1 VFAGGVEA
9 GGSERKSFM
18 TARQTARR
26 DIVICVAGLTASGKS
41 TVARRI
47 ADKFGLKYYS
57 GGTAL
62 KELAVKLGY
71 KAEGRGWWETAEG
84 MRFFEQRLR
93 DPRFD
98 KQVDAELLKA
108 AEQGNVVLDSWT
120 MPWLSKVGF
129 KVWIEVSAEE
139 RARRL
144 ARRDKVSVEEARKVL
159 AEKDDKTKRVY
170 VKLYGFK
177 LGEDYSPFDLVLDTE
192 RLSSDETFETL
203 CLVVKRLVLKE
214 RVD

>member
-1 VFAGGVEA
+1 MLAGGVEA
-9 GGSERKSFM
+9 GGSERKPVM
-18 TARQTARR
+18 TAKQAAKKE
-26 DIVICVAGLTASGKS
+26 IVICIAGLTASGKS
-41 TVARRI
+41 TVARRL
-47 ADKFGLKYYS
+47 ADKFGLRYYS
-57 GGTAL
+57 GGAAL
-62 KELAVKLGY
+62 KELAFKMGY
-71 KAEGRGWWETAEG
+71 KAYDRGWWETAEG

-93 DPRFD
+93 DARFD

-129 KVWIEVSAEE
+129 KIWIEVSAEE

-144 ARRDKVSVEEARKVL
+144 ARRDKVSVEEAEKVL
-159 AEKDDKTKRVY
+159 SEKDDKTKLVY
-170 VKLYGFK
+170 EQLYGFK

>member
-1 VFAGGVEA
+1 
-9 GGSERKSFM
+9 M
-18 TARQTARR
+18 TAKQVAKK
-26 DIVICVAGLTASGKS
+26 DIVICIAGLTASGKS

-62 KELAVKLGY
+62 KESAIKMGY
-71 KAEGRGWWETAEG
+71 KARDRGWWETAEG

-93 DPRFD
+93 DARFD

-108 AEQGNVVLDSWT
+108 AEQGSVVLDSWT
-120 MPWLSKVGF
+120 MPWLSEKGF
-129 KVWIEVSAEE
+129 KIWVEVSPEE

-144 ARRDKVSVEEARKVL
+144 ARRDKISAVE
-159 AEKDDKTKRVY
+159 AEKILNEKDAKTKRVY
-170 VKLYGFK
+170 EKLYGFK

-192 RLSSDETFETL
+192 HLNSSETFETL
-203 CLVVKRLVLKE
+203 CLVIKRLVFKE

>member
-1 VFAGGVEA
+1 
-9 GGSERKSFM
+9 M
-18 TARQTARR
+18 TANQAAAKK
-26 DIVICVAGLTASGKS
+26 DIVICIAGLTASGKS

-47 ADKFGLKYYS
+47 ADKFGLKYHS

-62 KELAVKLGY
+62 KELAVKVGY
-71 KAEGRGWWETAEG
+71 KAEGRGWWESAEG

-93 DPRFD
+93 DARFD
-98 KQVDAELLKA
+98 KQVDAELLKV

-120 MPWLSKVGF
+120 MPWLSEKGF
-129 KVWIEVSAEE
+129 KIWIEVSSEE

-144 ARRDKVSVEEARKVL
+144 ARRDKVSVEEAGKVL
-159 AEKDDKTKRVY
+159 KEKDNKTKSVY
-170 VKLYGFK
+170 EKLYGFK

-192 RLSSDETFETL
+192 HLSSSETFETL
-203 CLVVKRLVLKE
+203 CLVIKRLVLKE

>member
-1 VFAGGVEA
+1 LFAGSFEA
-9 GGSERKSFM
+9 GGSERKRFM
-18 TARQTARR
+18 TAKQAAKK

-41 TVARRI
+41 TVARRL
-47 ADKFGLKYYS
+47 ADEFRLKYYS
-57 GGTAL
+57 GGAAL
-62 KELAVKLGY
+62 KELAAKIGY
-71 KAEGRGWWETAEG
+71 KARDRDWWETAEG

-120 MPWLSKVGF
+120 MPWLSEKGF
-129 KVWIEVSAEE
+129 KIWIEVSAEE
-139 RARRL
+139 RAKRL
-144 ARRDKVSVEEARKVL
+144 ACRDKVSIKEAEKL
-159 AEKDDKTKRVY
+159 LNEKDDKTKRVY
-170 VKLYGFK
+170 EKLYGFK

-192 RLSSDETFETL
+192 HLRSDETFETL
-203 CLVVKRLVLKE
+203 CLVIRRLVLKE